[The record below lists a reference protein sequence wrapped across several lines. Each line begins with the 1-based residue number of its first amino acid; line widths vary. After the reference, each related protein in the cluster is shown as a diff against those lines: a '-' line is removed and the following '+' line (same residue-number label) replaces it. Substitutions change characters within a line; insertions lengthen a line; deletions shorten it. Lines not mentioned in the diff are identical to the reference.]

1 MVIIIDTALKQ
12 GGIVEWDGG
21 IKAVHSISAL
31 SLPDLSKLLVH
42 PIVAESVQLFGLGK
56 IALANK
62 YEAKGILL
70 GIAATNNVPIE
81 WVHAKT
87 WQKHFG
93 FKKDTSDY
101 QWKKYLWEQANE
113 YYPCTKEQAD
123 AILITRYYE
132 EVLHP
137 QRNSKPK

>member
-21 IKAVHSISAL
+21 IKQVYSISEL

-42 PIVAESVQLFGLGK
+42 PIIAESVQLFGLGK

-93 FKKDTSDY
+93 FKKDSSDY
-101 QWKKYLWEQANE
+101 QWKKYLWEQASE